1 MKSRMAKLVFQSAFL
16 AIGVIAVLASLGFFG
31 YNYRKDFYV
40 YFTNLS
46 NYLCIGVMAVEFVE
60 TLRNKEDSYVT
71 VLPKLKFVSV
81 LSIMLTFF
89 VFNFILANMPERH
102 PASNYE
108 ISSVLC
114 HAVIPVMFTLDWL
127 LFYERKKVRW
137 YYPLLSVIFPFVYG
151 AFIYI
156 RAFIPGIEKHTSVIY
171 PYFFLNIKSQGIPK
185 VVMWVSVMLAV
196 YIVAG
201 YLMYIIDHIVPC
213 KSEKIND
220 DGKGA
225 Q

>member
-1 MKSRMAKLVFQSAFL
+1 MKNRTAKLVFQSAFL
-16 AIGVIAVLASLGFFG
+16 AIGIIAIFASLGFFG

-46 NYLCIGVMAVEFVE
+46 NYLCIGVMAVEFTE

-81 LSIMLTFF
+81 LSILLTFF
-89 VFNFILANMPERH
+89 VFNLILDNMPGRT

-114 HAVIPVMFTLDWL
+114 HVVIPIMFTLDWL
-127 LFYERKKVRW
+127 LFYERKKARW
-137 YYPLLSVIFPFVYG
+137 YYPLLSVVFPFVYG

-171 PYFFLNIKSQGIPK
+171 PYFFLNIKSQGIAK
-185 VVMWVSVMLAV
+185 VVIWVSVMLAI
-196 YIVAG
+196 YIAAG
-201 YLMYIIDHIVPC
+201 YMMYAIDHLMPVKKEKVKDGD
-213 KSEKIND
+213 KSFK
-220 DGKGA
+220 
-225 Q
+225 